1 MNIRSPNFGWG
12 RMKVMNIKELENK
25 VFLITGGT
33 GSFGQAF
40 TRFVLDNTTHSTIRI
55 FSRDELKQAEMRS
68 SFKDN
73 PRLRFLVG
81 DVRDANRVNRAVSGV
96 DFVLHAAAM
105 KRVEVVEYNP
115 FESIQTNVIGTQNVI
130 NAAIDNKVK
139 KVVALSTDKASAPST
154 LYGATKLCLE
164 KIVTQGNYYS
174 GNNET
179 RMSCVRYGNVVGSR
193 GSIVPLFTKM
203 ASTGKITIT
212 DPRMTRFWITLPQ
225 AVDFVLRSLL
235 RMHGGEVFIPKLPSM
250 RITDLAKTIAPTCKI
265 EYIGI
270 RESEKLHESMISP
283 DESNT
288 AIDLGDSYALLSSYS
303 RNQNKYDLNDLM
315 DYGFEYSSGNNSEWL
330 QGTDLLNL
338 IKESKNVQKVA
349 ND

>member
-1 MNIRSPNFGWG
+1 MNL
-12 RMKVMNIKELENK
+12 KELENK

-33 GSFGQAF
+33 GSFGQAL
-40 TRFVLDNTTHSTIRI
+40 TSYLLNNTKQSVIRI

-68 SFKDN
+68 YFNNN

-81 DVRDANRVNRAVSGV
+81 DVRDAKRVERAVSGA
-96 DFVLHAAAM
+96 DFVVHAAAM
-105 KRVEVVEYNP
+105 KRVEIVEYNP

-130 NAAIDNKVK
+130 DAAIDNNVTKVM
-139 KVVALSTDKASAPST
+139 ALSTDKASAPST

-164 KIVTQGNYYS
+164 KIVTQGNHYS
-174 GNNET
+174 GNKGT
-179 RMSCVRYGNVVGSR
+179 RLSCVRYGNVVGSR

-203 ASTGKITIT
+203 ASSGKITIT

-225 AVDFVLRSLL
+225 AVDFVVSSLL

-250 RITDLAKTIAPTCKI
+250 HITDLAKVIAPNCKL

-270 RESEKLHESMISP
+270 RESEKLHESMISG

-288 AIDLGDSYALLSSYS
+288 AIDLGDRYALLNTYV
-303 RNQNKYDLNDLM
+303 RQQNKYDLNDLM
-315 DYGFEYSSGNNSEWL
+315 DYGFEYSSGNNSDWL
-330 QGTDLLNL
+330 DNQQLLNL
-338 IKESKNVQKVA
+338 IQESKTLQKVS

>member
-1 MNIRSPNFGWG
+1 MNIRSPDLGWG
-12 RMKVMNIKELENK
+12 RIEVMNIEELENK

-40 TRFVLDNTTHSTIRI
+40 TEYLLKNTKNTKIRI
-55 FSRDELKQAEMRS
+55 FSRDELKQSEMKNNFNNNS
-68 SFKDN
+68 
-73 PRLRFLVG
+73 RLRFLIG
-81 DVRDANRVNRAVSGV
+81 DVRDSDRVERAVEGA
-96 DFVLHAAAM
+96 DFVIHAAAM

-130 NAAIDNKVK
+130 NACINKKVK
-139 KVVALSTDKASAPST
+139 KVLALSTDKASAPST

-164 KIVTQGNYYS
+164 KIVTQGNHYS
-174 GNNET
+174 GENGT
-179 RMSCVRYGNVVGSR
+179 RLSCVRYGNVVGSR

-203 ASTGKITIT
+203 ASSGKITIT

-225 AVDFVLRSLL
+225 AVDFVVSSLL
-235 RMHGGEVFIPKLPSM
+235 RMHGGEVFVPKLPSM
-250 RITDLAKTIAPTCKI
+250 RIVDLAKTLAPTCRV

-270 RESEKLHESMISP
+270 RETEKLHESMISA

-288 AIDLGDSYALLSSYS
+288 AIDLGDRYALLSTYTKI
-303 RNQNKYDLNDLM
+303 QNKYDLNKLM
-315 DYGFEYSSGNNSEWL
+315 DYGFEYSSGNNEDRL
-330 QGTDLLNL
+330 TGDELLAL
-338 IKESKNVQKVA
+338 IEDSKKLQKVV